1 MLYFIVYFIYT
12 RFNMETIETF
22 NMPEEI
28 RTICGK
34 RKIQFKELAKLS
46 GQTSQNLYNKMN
58 RTDWKLTEMKR
69 VLDVLDADLCLQI
82 VDRKTGK
89 PFFAEAKPPKK
100 ADGWVKDGL
109 PSENEFVLTFSETHG
124 LEIARRENED
134 MWVTKDNRSI
144 FARHI
149 IAWRELPR
157 LPQ

>member
-1 MLYFIVYFIYT
+1 
-12 RFNMETIETF
+12 METIETF

-69 VLDVLDADLCLQI
+69 VLDVLDSELQLQI

-89 PFFAEAKPPKK
+89 PFSESVTVEEPTDTHELETLKHAINDYMKTLEKQ
-100 ADGWVKDGL
+100 
-109 PSENEFVLTFSETHG
+109 SENLP
-124 LEIARRENED
+124 EIGQIREIMENE
-134 MWVTKDNRSI
+134 KKNCESLLSR
-144 FARHI
+144 FHLQ
-149 IAWRELPR
+149 EN
-157 LPQ
+157 

>member
-1 MLYFIVYFIYT
+1 
-12 RFNMETIETF
+12 METIETF

-28 RTICGK
+28 RSICGK

-89 PFFAEAKPPKK
+89 PFSESVAIEEPADTHELETLKNALNCYKDKIAKQ
-100 ADGWVKDGL
+100 ADSL
-109 PSENEFVLTFSETHG
+109 PEIGQIRAIIDNEIKNCESLQKRFNLQEN
-124 LEIARRENED
+124 
-134 MWVTKDNRSI
+134 
-144 FARHI
+144 
-149 IAWRELPR
+149 
-157 LPQ
+157 